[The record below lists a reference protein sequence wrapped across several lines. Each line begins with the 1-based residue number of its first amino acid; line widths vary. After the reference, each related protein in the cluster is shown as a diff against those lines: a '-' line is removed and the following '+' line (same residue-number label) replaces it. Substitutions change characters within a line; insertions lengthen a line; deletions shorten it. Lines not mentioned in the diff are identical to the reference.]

1 MRQIFGKCLNIHSNE
16 GIKLNK
22 SFLDS
27 RYENLLKESFLG
39 KDSFYSDTLS
49 SYSESEENLDNE
61 LEITH
66 DPQLLPPPPQLL
78 QQYYDNPYAFQFQSG
93 ILLPTTSDINIDYF
107 NEKDFNFNDSSPIK
121 HDIFSKR
128 DENQNVIKENVS
140 INKKNNIIL
149 EIEKENKNSKAKET
163 PKKKCLGR
171 KRKEETISQ
180 PESSSHTMYQADNI
194 SVKVQR
200 HFFNFIICFLNCLL
214 VHFKY
219 NKKLSKLSQKVKLNI
234 KKKNTD
240 SLNDKTIESIVSNE
254 ISKKYKKIDINSN
267 KTICQQ
273 MKNNSKLKD
282 ILSEKCLTFFKKF
295 YYKCD
300 SYTNILRDYK
310 IDITDEIFT
319 EDVKNFD
326 DLLKAHEK
334 RGNMYINSI
343 KKVAQKKYLSGLIF
357 EVNSFRKLFS

>member
-49 SYSESEENLDNE
+49 SYSESEENLNNE

-66 DPQLLPPPPQLL
+66 DPLLLSPPPQLL
-78 QQYYDNPYAFQFQSG
+78 LQYYDNPYAFQIQSG
-93 ILLPTTSDINIDYF
+93 ILLPTISDIDIDSF

-128 DENQNVIKENVS
+128 DENHNVIEENAS

-149 EIEKENKNSKAKET
+149 EVEKENKNSKLKET

-180 PESSSHTMYQADNI
+180 PESFSHTMYQDDNI
-194 SVKVQR
+194 SVKIQR

-219 NKKLSKLSQKVKLNI
+219 NKKLSKLSQKVKINT
-234 KKKNTD
+234 KKKNID

-254 ISKKYKKIDINSN
+254 ISKKYKLKNINSN
-267 KTICQQ
+267 KIICEQ
-273 MKNNSKLKD
+273 MKNDSKLNE
-282 ILSEKCLTFFKKF
+282 ILSENCLTFFKKF

-300 SYTNILRDYK
+300 SYANILRDYK
-310 IDITDEIFT
+310 IDVTDKIFT

-326 DLLKAHEK
+326 DLLKAQEK
-334 RGNMYINSI
+334 RGNMYITSI
-343 KKVAQKKYLSGLIF
+343 KNVVQKKYLPGSIF
-357 EVNSFRKLFS
+357 KVNSFRKLFS